1 MTTADV
7 LLLLGIAALVAAFGD
22 EVARQSS
29 RRLGMLAAGP
39 ILLIV
44 ASPLVPN
51 RSIVLGFSLDDVLPL
66 LGLCL
71 MLPLVPW
78 RRIRDVRW
86 GPAPAPVIM
95 FVGIALMVL
104 AGVISAVLVGGS
116 ASDIV
121 RLSIRGSGRLLFLLA
136 VVVCVAVLC
145 STARARLATAWM
157 VAAVGT
163 FEAVFGLVAYLI
175 GLPGGAGLEP
185 IRKSSI
191 LFGEVPGRIAGTIGI
206 SANFAAAILMM
217 STLVTAGL
225 ALGPVPRRTRLVL
238 LVAVGLQ
245 LAAIALTYTRVS
257 LGLVVVGLVVLLLLR
272 SKPLLIAP
280 IALLIL
286 PIAILTPTV
295 ERIVNDVPDRLAL
308 WTSAFLLMLDHPVA
322 GVGPGEM
329 LAAVAR
335 DPERYRFTAFGAAWS
350 TAHNTVLLAGAETG
364 VLGAIGAIVLDL
376 GLVVLVARTI
386 LSSRGPAGSLAIGS
400 ALAVAAFVLQGMVN
414 NLLTVGVTGLFAAVV
429 LGSQL
434 LEARLDPERVDNEA
448 HTRAGSRPGSASSP
462 VGRAGSRVVGARQRI
477 PAIPSSQIRA
487 ASGQP
492 RRNPEIRPTGAG
504 RAQGQPVP
512 PG

>member
-185 IRKSSI
+185 IR
-191 LFGEVPGRIAGTIGI
+191 EVIDP
-206 SANFAAAILMM
+206 
-217 STLVTAGL
+217 VL
-225 ALGPVPRRTRLVL
+225 ARCPVGSP
-238 LVAVGLQ
+238 
-245 LAAIALTYTRVS
+245 
-257 LGLVVVGLVVLLLLR
+257 
-272 SKPLLIAP
+272 
-280 IALLIL
+280 
-286 PIAILTPTV
+286 
-295 ERIVNDVPDRLAL
+295 
-308 WTSAFLLMLDHPVA
+308 
-322 GVGPGEM
+322 
-329 LAAVAR
+329 AR
-335 DPERYRFTAFGAAWS
+335 
-350 TAHNTVLLAGAETG
+350 
-364 VLGAIGAIVLDL
+364 
-376 GLVVLVARTI
+376 
-386 LSSRGPAGSLAIGS
+386 
-400 ALAVAAFVLQGMVN
+400 
-414 NLLTVGVTGLFAAVV
+414 
-429 LGSQL
+429 
-434 LEARLDPERVDNEA
+434 
-448 HTRAGSRPGSASSP
+448 SASP
-462 VGRAGSRVVGARQRI
+462 PTSRRR
-477 PAIPSSQIRA
+477 SS
-487 ASGQP
+487 
-492 RRNPEIRPTGAG
+492 
-504 RAQGQPVP
+504 
-512 PG
+512 